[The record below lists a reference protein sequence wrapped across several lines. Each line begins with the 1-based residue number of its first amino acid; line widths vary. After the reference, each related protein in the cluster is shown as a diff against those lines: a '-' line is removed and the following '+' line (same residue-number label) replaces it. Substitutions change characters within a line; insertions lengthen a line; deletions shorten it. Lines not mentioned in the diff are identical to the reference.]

1 MTLAMA
7 GLLQQKPIHMPASNA
22 SPSICEAVEGG
33 PFVEKRREVRY
44 ETCEAVDVSI
54 LEEES
59 QRLPGILRDVS
70 RSGLRIELS
79 LAVKAGARLEVVLR
93 NRAIIFGEARYCV
106 RSANTYQVGVVIE
119 DIYYPRNVPA
129 AITHDERRRRIPQ
142 PTSTAP
148 ASDHARRLGSDHVSP
163 DDVASF
169 LHHDLSETKAAL
181 MERHL
186 VACEECSRLM
196 RMILEDYTM
205 FTARF
210 GNESVRDESGF
221 GRVTL
226 KTRRL

>member
-7 GLLQQKPIHMPASNA
+7 HMSV
-22 SPSICEAVEGG
+22 SDRTSSICEAVQEGG
-33 PFVEKRREVRY
+33 PFVEKRREIRY

-54 LEEES
+54 LEEEN
-59 QRLPGILRDVS
+59 QLLPGILRDVS

-119 DIYYPRNVPA
+119 DIYYPKNIPA
-129 AITHDERRRRIPQ
+129 AITHEDRRRR
-142 PTSTAP
+142 A
-148 ASDHARRLGSDHVSP
+148 ADNARKLGSDHVSP

-196 RMILEDYTM
+196 RMILEDYTL
-205 FTARF
+205 FTTRF
-210 GNESVRDESGF
+210 RNDSIRDESGF